1 MPSSPPII
9 PILLLSILAILA
21 IDFLFLQLERNGYSE
36 FLTELRDDPSPRFL
50 PNSERLLVRQ
60 YTGVPS
66 IDRIWATL
74 SVVWANVLDGSR
86 PEFTLLAFNFAG
98 QMVPFLMVVIV
109 ESWRTVESS
118 GLVFRY
124 AAIS

>member
-1 MPSSPPII
+1 M
-9 PILLLSILAILA
+9 
-21 IDFLFLQLERNGYSE
+21 
-36 FLTELRDDPSPRFL
+36 
-50 PNSERLLVRQ
+50 RQ